1 MSNPWLVPQ
10 SGPQHQR
17 FGQKSEGT
25 VKFTESVRRARAT
38 SWPVTML
45 LLAPG
50 TAVDP
55 VAHATSI
62 PATVQPPA
70 I

>member
-25 VKFTESVRRARAT
+25 VKFTESVR
-38 SWPVTML
+38 P
-45 LLAPG
+45 
-50 TAVDP
+50 
-55 VAHATSI
+55 AHATSI
-62 PATVQPPA
+62 PATVQPLA